1 MEKLPHKSFKLVNE
15 FQFHPNPN
23 KLKMKPWG
31 YGKKKK
37 GVRAIYLLVFFGKVI
52 KVGKSED
59 FFRRMNDYKYK
70 VGRACD
76 HLTPTL
82 NKLIKENN
90 QSIKIYARSY
100 CREALVDD
108 EWGGKTLM
116 AECVST
122 AERKWKEYHKDTI
135 IFK

>member
-15 FQFHPNPN
+15 FQSHPEPD
-23 KLKMKPWG
+23 KLRMKPWG
-31 YGKKKK
+31 YGKRKK
-37 GVRAIYLLVFFGKVI
+37 GIRTIYLLVLFNKVI

-59 FFRRMNDYKYK
+59 FFRRMDDYKYK
-70 VGRACD
+70 VGYACK

-82 NKLIKENN
+82 NQLIKENHQN
-90 QSIKIYARSY
+90 IKIYARSY

-108 EWGGKTLM
+108 KWGEKILM
-116 AECVST
+116 TECIST
-122 AERKWKEYHKDTI
+122 AERKWKEYYKDTI